1 MSTSS
6 SLFLINQL
14 VSLINFVFEI
24 HPICLVLYGIG
35 PVPGVTTQ
43 TLPSSCPEPPGS
55 SAAGKILA
63 NNTGIGA
70 LRSGGGN
77 WFVGQLYS
85 YPVGNTAYPGV
96 MGLPGD
102 III

>member
-1 MSTSS
+1 M
-6 SLFLINQL
+6 
-14 VSLINFVFEI
+14 
-24 HPICLVLYGIG
+24 YAKG
-35 PVPGVTTQ
+35 PVFGVSTQ
-43 TLPSSCPEPPGS
+43 TLPSSCPEPLDS

-70 LRSGGGN
+70 LRTVWWSGGGN

-85 YPVGNTAYPGV
+85 YPTQWVTRPYSGV